1 MDNLIR
7 VMTFN
12 IRFDN
17 PKDGDK
23 RWEYRK
29 DLVCEIIRRYHPQIL
44 GIQEATWR
52 QIMDLRSALPE
63 YEFCIKGRVWDDTC
77 QYPTLIFRKDRI
89 SCKKSGDFWL
99 SSTPGVHRSCDWGSM
114 YPRLV
119 SYGFFCEGEKEASMV
134 VAVTHLDHRST
145 GARVRQV
152 EAILRWYEQSY
163 KGDPFILLGDFNEPP
178 EGPVYRALIESGLK
192 DTWRLLGFE
201 DDPQSYTHHNFEGQ
215 ADVGRIDWIF
225 VSDHFQVL
233 NGNIVL
239 DSRDGRYPS
248 DHFPYYVDLAFN
260 R

>member
-89 SCKKSGDFWL
+89 SCKKVRTSGFL
-99 SSTPGVHRSCDWGSM
+99 
-114 YPRLV
+114 PRQK
-119 SYGFFCEGEKEASMV
+119 FTE
-134 VAVTHLDHRST
+134 AVT
-145 GARVRQV
+145 GVV
-152 EAILRWYEQSY
+152 CI
-163 KGDPFILLGDFNEPP
+163 P
-178 EGPVYRALIESGLK
+178 GL
-192 DTWRLLGFE
+192 
-201 DDPQSYTHHNFEGQ
+201 
-215 ADVGRIDWIF
+215 
-225 VSDHFQVL
+225 
-233 NGNIVL
+233 
-239 DSRDGRYPS
+239 
-248 DHFPYYVDLAFN
+248 
-260 R
+260 